1 MEQTA
6 PEVIAQLAQLPKL
19 PGVYLMK
26 DRGGS
31 VLYVGKA
38 KNLKNRV
45 RSYFLRLQDQRQK
58 VQVLVGKIAGIDTIV
73 TQSEKEALILENTLI
88 KKYRPRFNVTY
99 RDDKNYP
106 YLRLSLDEAYPALTI
121 ARQAKPG
128 GARYFGPFASAQ
140 AVRETLKLINLIFP
154 LRKCHGRR
162 LEKKRPCI
170 YYQLGQCPAPCC
182 CLVDPE
188 EYKKTVHDVQL
199 FLQGRNREV
208 IASLKKKMEL
218 ESQSLHFE
226 QAARTRDRIQALVKT
241 LEKQA
246 MVSLDFIDR
255 DVFSFYREGER
266 MEVVVLFVRSGRL
279 SGTRSFSLRNLT
291 LSDAEALSSFLTQYY
306 DQGKFIPPEVIIPLQ
321 LPDRELL
328 IEWLKE
334 TRGEPV
340 KITVPLQ
347 GPRYELLKMAAQN
360 AEILFRREC
369 LAQPDDV
376 LAALQEKLGLK
387 RYPRRIA
394 CFDISNIMGTSAVG
408 SAVLFL
414 DGRPARHEYRRFR
427 IKTVQQADDYAMMYE
442 VLSRYLSRAQR
453 EETLPDLIM
462 VDGGKGQL
470 GVLIRALEEN
480 RIVSV
485 DAISLAKAKN
495 RGKQP
500 AATRAEEEKICLP
513 HRKNPL
519 ILSRQ
524 SPLLL
529 LLQRIRNEAHRFAIT
544 YHHQLKAKKDLTS
557 SLQSIAGIGTKTA
570 QKLLRHFGS
579 IEHLQEAGLE
589 ELSQLSFLN
598 KKTALL
604 VYDFFHGEKNGGL
617 PSRPP
622 G

>member
-1 MEQTA
+1 MDQTS
-6 PEVIAQLAQLPKL
+6 PEITAQLAQLPKL

-26 DRGGS
+26 DRGGV

-38 KNLKNRV
+38 KNLKNRI
-45 RSYFLRLQDQRQK
+45 RSYFQRLQDQRQK

-128 GARYFGPFASAQ
+128 GALYFGPFASAQ

-170 YYQLGQCPAPCC
+170 YFQLGQCPAPCC
-182 CLVDPE
+182 CQVDPE

-199 FLQGRNREV
+199 FLQGRSREV

-226 QAARTRDRIQALVKT
+226 QAARTRDRIQALGKT

-360 AEILFRREC
+360 AEILFRREY

-408 SAVLFL
+408 SAVLFI
-414 DGRPARHEYRRFR
+414 DGQPARHGYRRFR

-495 RGKQP
+495 RGKRP
-500 AATRAEEEKICLP
+500 AATSAEEEKICLP

-524 SPLLL
+524 SPVLL

-557 SLQSIAGIGTKTA
+557 SLQAIAGIGAKTA

-579 IEHLQEAGLE
+579 IERLQEAGLE
-589 ELSQLSFLN
+589 ELAQLSFLN
-598 KKTALL
+598 KKTASL
-604 VYDFFHGEKNGGL
+604 VYDFFGTVKSSMKNRGTI
-617 PSRPP
+617 
-622 G
+622 